1 MEPGNIAHQVIESIP
16 RHPARGVHINA
27 VKPLHDFGMVR
38 DIELRHNR
46 LAKPL
51 YLHIAAVVRA
61 NGNGGVYDIGN
72 TQHYCM
78 NLRLQL
84 CLLLFQLSQAG
95 GVCLDLLLD
104 RLGFLEL
111 GRVLLGLPHQHTYLL
126 TQGIAF
132 CPQLAGLGNGGTI
145 LAVQS
150 QDLVHQGKFFLL
162 ELLFY
167 IFPDRVRVIPNEFNI

>member
-150 QDLVHQGKFFLL
+150 QNLLHQWKFFLL